1 MVVMTSFPP
10 PTEGLYHVEEKTE
23 AFVQEKSYGVGTL
36 YIATE

>member
-10 PTEGLYHVEEKTE
+10 PTEGLHYVQEKTE